1 VVVEVPRAAPSKA
14 VGKARLAKPRQTAF
28 RIEESCLTRDPDQSS
43 SGVEDRHQQQ
53 REHDNRETELEGAGK
68 IHLEEGRRE
77 RGRPRG
83 KAVPGLKTESDRDQR
98 HAEHADD
105 DAAWNFPR
113 GETGDDK
120 EARSSEKGL
129 RLPQIAERDQRHG
142 IVGDDARVLQSDQS
156 KKEPDARGD
165 AELQIHGEGI
175 DQPGAQGRERQREEE
190 HAGDEDE
197 SQRKLPIAL
206 KLGHHGKSEIRVE
219 PHARGERDRIVGVK
233 PHDDG
238 ARRRGE
244 AGGDE
249 HRANVHAGLLQDR
262 RIDEHDVGHGE
273 EGREPSTELGR
284 DARAGG
290 G

>member
-98 HAEHADD
+98 YAEHADD

-156 KKEPDARGD
+156 KKEPD
-165 AELQIHGEGI
+165 
-175 DQPGAQGRERQREEE
+175 
-190 HAGDEDE
+190 
-197 SQRKLPIAL
+197 
-206 KLGHHGKSEIRVE
+206 
-219 PHARGERDRIVGVK
+219 ARGERDRIVGVK

>member
-1 VVVEVPRAAPSKA
+1 MAAPESA
-14 VGKARLAKPRQTAF
+14 RSAWRSRGKTAF

-53 REHDNRETELEGAGK
+53 REHDDRETELEGAGK

-98 HAEHADD
+98 YAEHADD

-142 IVGDDARVLQSDQS
+142 MSATMPAFCNPIRARKSPMPAAMPSFKFMGRASISQARKGESDS
-156 KKEPDARGD
+156 AKKSTPETKTRAS
-165 AELQIHGEGI
+165 ASCQ
-175 DQPGAQGRERQREEE
+175 
-190 HAGDEDE
+190 
-197 SQRKLPIAL
+197 LP
-206 KLGHHGKSEIRVE
+206 
-219 PHARGERDRIVGVK
+219 
-233 PHDDG
+233 
-238 ARRRGE
+238 
-244 AGGDE
+244 
-249 HRANVHAGLLQDR
+249 
-262 RIDEHDVGHGE
+262 
-273 EGREPSTELGR
+273 
-284 DARAGG
+284 
-290 G
+290 